1 MVTLLEGWLFGSV
14 TSKLPKQGQIIFVG
28 REVDALQGAR
38 EGVLG
43 CLLHY
48 FPKFYNNAFLF
59 LGLTT
64 LGNIIEF

>member
-28 REVDALQGAR
+28 REVDALQGVK

-43 CLLHY
+43 
-48 FPKFYNNAFLF
+48 
-59 LGLTT
+59 
-64 LGNIIEF
+64 